1 MDEKNKQILNGSTP
15 CLITMRQKD
24 QSFGKALDGRNN

>member
-15 CLITMRQKD
+15 CLFTLRQKD
-24 QSFGKALDGRNN
+24 QSFGKALVRRNN